1 MSTLPPTIV
10 AALDALGSE
19 LVSWAQT
26 HRDSTLADQ
35 EQAVLERVRAALP
48 ALLGAV
54 LTLSTRHLDPGLRGL
69 PQRCPTCDQRCR
81 VQSWRPRRVMTIC
94 GRVAW
99 DRPWYVCWSC
109 GHGWSPIDHTLGIA
123 ARGRLSA
130 GLQQWLAALG
140 AATDFAEAQ
149 GWLEQLGGVHVAKE
163 TVRAQAERQG
173 AALEAAEQAARAQV
187 EATRESALPVE
198 AAPGQLLVETDGVMV
213 RYRETGWHEVKIGL
227 VAGWADGALTAPSY
241 VAAREGAAAFGDR
254 LLAEAARRGALE
266 IVGWE
271 GGRTGAGLAVLRDVL
286 VLADGARWIWT
297 LAAEHFGARRE
308 LVDFYH
314 ASEHLWT
321 VARLLESEGTAV
333 AATWGAARCHE
344 LRHAGV
350 DPVRTVLRA
359 ARATTADGR
368 KLLRRERAYFRTNA
382 ARMDYPAA
390 KAAGLPIG
398 SGAVE
403 SLARHLVQLRLK
415 RPGARWSRP
424 GAQAILTLRAHLQS
438 GRPLPCRAQAP
449 EPTPAPRAA

>member
-1 MSTLPPTIV
+1 M
-10 AALDALGSE
+10 
-19 LVSWAQT
+19 
-26 HRDSTLADQ
+26 
-35 EQAVLERVRAALP
+35 
-48 ALLGAV
+48 
-54 LTLSTRHLDPGLRGL
+54 
-69 PQRCPTCDQRCR
+69 
-81 VQSWRPRRVMTIC
+81 
-94 GRVAW
+94 
-99 DRPWYVCWSC
+99 
-109 GHGWSPIDHTLGIA
+109 DHTLGVGQ
-123 ARGRLSA
+123 RGRLSA
-130 GLQQWLAALG
+130 GLQAWLAEVG

-149 GWLEQLGGVHVAKE
+149 GWLERLGGVHVAKE

-173 AALEAAEQAARAQV
+173 AALEAVEQTASTQV
-187 EATRESALPVE
+187 ERTRESALPVD
-198 AAPGQLLVETDGVMV
+198 AAPGHLLVETDGVMV

-227 VAGWADGALTAPSY
+227 VAGWADGALAAPSY

-344 LRHAGV
+344 LRHDGV
-350 DPVRTVLRA
+350 ALVRTALRA
-359 ARATTADGR
+359 ARATTAEGR
-368 KLLRRERAYFRTNA
+368 KVLRRERAYFRTNA

-415 RPGARWSRP
+415 RPGARWSRA

-438 GRPLPCRAQAP
+438 GRPLPGCAQP
-449 EPTPAPRAA
+449 PGPTATPRAA